1 MNMIDIQKMEKFLI
15 LSSKENVYLII
26 KEEIKIILKK

>member
-1 MNMIDIQKMEKFLI
+1 MNMMDIQKMEKFLI